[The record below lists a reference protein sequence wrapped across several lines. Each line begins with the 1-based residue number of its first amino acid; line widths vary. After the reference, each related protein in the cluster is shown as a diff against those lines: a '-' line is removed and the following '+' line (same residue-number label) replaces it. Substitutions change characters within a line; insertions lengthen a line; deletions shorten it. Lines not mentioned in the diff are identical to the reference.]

1 MMRFLSLCSANH
13 FFPPM
18 NAPEP
23 TPSSTP
29 RRKPRPSAGQRGPRQ
44 GTQAPKAPQQRH
56 PMLDL
61 LAQRHPMLFG
71 DIPRPLKRG
80 IFEDLLAAH
89 PGELEPEALKEALA
103 RHTRST
109 RYLAAVGEG
118 QKRRNLAGEAV
129 ESPTPEQ
136 VHHALVEVFRR
147 RAARSAEDLRPRL
160 RERIARA
167 FEASGLDAMDYAAR
181 VSGRDE
187 SINALTQEALAEA
200 AARSARHQALR
211 RAFATSGQTVE
222 GFAAMYGL
230 SVGEARRALGQTG
243 KDQPAQPGN

>member
-1 MMRFLSLCSANH
+1 MS
-13 FFPPM
+13 
-18 NAPEP
+18 APE
-23 TPSSTP
+23 TTRPSSNH
-29 RRKPRPSAGQRGPRQ
+29 RPPHPAESQRGSRRGKP
-44 GTQAPKAPQQRH
+44 TSQAPQRH
-56 PMLDL
+56 PVLAL
-61 LAQRHPMLFG
+61 LAQRHPALFG
-71 DIPRPLKRG
+71 DTPRPLKRG

-89 PGELEPEALKEALA
+89 PGELEPEALKEALG

-118 QKRRNLAGEAV
+118 QKRRDLQGQAV
-129 ESPTPEQ
+129 ESPSPEQ

-147 RAARSAEDLRPRL
+147 RSARSEEDLRPRL

-187 SINALTQEALAEA
+187 AINRLTQEALAEA
-200 AARSARHQALR
+200 SARAARQQALQ
-211 RAFATSGQTVE
+211 RAFAASGQSLE

-230 SVGEARRALGQTG
+230 SVGEARRALGQAVG
-243 KDQPAQPGN
+243 GRSNRPDA

>member
-1 MMRFLSLCSANH
+1 
-13 FFPPM
+13 M
-18 NAPEP
+18 NTPAPTPAP
-23 TPSSTP
+23 TPSP
-29 RRKPRPSAGQRGPRQ
+29 RRTKPTSARPGGPRREPR
-44 GTQAPKAPQQRH
+44 APKAQTRH
-56 PMLDL
+56 PLLDQ
-61 LAQRHPMLFG
+61 LAQHYPALFG
-71 DIPRPLKRG
+71 DTPRPLKRG

-118 QKRRNLAGEAV
+118 QKRRSLSGEAV

-147 RAARSAEDLRPRL
+147 RAARSEEDLRPRL

-167 FEASGLDAMDYAAR
+167 FEASGLEAMDYAAR

-187 SINALTQEALAEA
+187 VINTLTREALDEA
-200 AARSARHQALR
+200 GARSARNQALQ
-211 RAFATSGQTVE
+211 RAFVASGQSLE

-230 SVGEARRALGQTG
+230 SPGDARRALGQVSARPETTQD
-243 KDQPAQPGN
+243 K